1 MTANGQQQKLYLL
14 DYGAGNVRSLVN
26 AIERLGYHI
35 EFIQSAAD
43 FDKADKVIFPG
54 VGAFGYA
61 IQAMHK
67 KGYMESLRS
76 YIASGRPL
84 MGICVGMQVLFDGS
98 EESPED
104 SGLGIFEGRVAL
116 FNSGTKTVP
125 HIGWNA
131 AQVVHADDSQPAP
144 ATVDGERFYF
154 VHSYAVPYTGEG
166 SQSRF
171 VHTATRYSDETIISS
186 VWKGNVFATQFHP
199 EKSGSAG
206 LALLKSFIQ
215 DDLIRKPFKDTV
227 ALPSSVKDTLSVRVI
242 ACLDVRTNDSGDL
255 VVTKG
260 DQYDVRENSGE
271 VRNLGKPV
279 DLAARYFTEGADEI
293 TFLNITS
300 FRDCPFADTPML
312 EVLRQTS
319 RRVFVPLTIGGG
331 VRDVAEPDGSRVW
344 PAVDVAGEY
353 FRSGADK
360 VSIGSD
366 AVYAAER
373 YWQRAAAGESPLDG
387 STAIE
392 QIAERYGRQAV
403 VISVDPRRVYV
414 NSPEDA
420 PNHHVI
426 ETAFPGPEGQ
436 RYCWYQCTVK
446 GGREPRDTDV
456 RQLVTACQ
464 AMGAG
469 EILLN
474 CMDKDGTNSG
484 YDIELIKDTKAAV
497 SIPVIASSGAGCPEH
512 FSQAVEKT
520 NVDAV
525 LAAGIFHRREV
536 PIEALDNKIY
546 TLLLQNPNG
555 VDNDV
560 LSEGLRD
567 CTQEEI
573 VNGVNRLLQANLLE
587 LMQVGNKIMYRG
599 VSTNEL
605 ERMAGLTSDE
615 KLVYKHIENSRNEGI
630 WVRTLKQKTNLL
642 QSVINRCLKGLE
654 QKALIKSVKSVKHP
668 TRKLYML
675 IDVTPSSDITG
686 GPWYTDQ
693 EMDTDFIDQL
703 ANQCYQFIYMHSF
716 PRHNQQSVYS
726 AHHTGYPTSSQIKR
740 YIVDNRITSVDLST
754 EHIEEL
760 LTMLVYDGKI
770 EKVAPAFNVA
780 IGAGASRQKPDW
792 MYRALRLTAKDS
804 AFTDIPCGRCPVFD
818 RCGDTGPVTP
828 AKCEYFQK
836 WLTY

>member
-43 FDKADKVIFPG
+43 FDKADKIIFPG

-144 ATVDGERFYF
+144 ATEDGERFYF

-166 SQSRF
+166 SQSQF

-186 VWKGNVFATQFHP
+186 VWRGNVFATQFHP

-215 DDLIRKPFKDTV
+215 DDLIRKPFEGTV

-536 PIEALDNKIY
+536 PIEAVKRHMD
-546 TLLLQNPNG
+546 
-555 VDNDV
+555 
-560 LSEGLRD
+560 E
-567 CTQEEI
+567 
-573 VNGVNRLLQANLLE
+573 
-587 LMQVGNKIMYRG
+587 RG
-599 VSTNEL
+599 ISVRITNEQ
-605 ERMAGLTSDE
+605 AT
-615 KLVYKHIENSRNEGI
+615 
-630 WVRTLKQKTNLL
+630 
-642 QSVINRCLKGLE
+642 
-654 QKALIKSVKSVKHP
+654 
-668 TRKLYML
+668 
-675 IDVTPSSDITG
+675 
-686 GPWYTDQ
+686 
-693 EMDTDFIDQL
+693 
-703 ANQCYQFIYMHSF
+703 
-716 PRHNQQSVYS
+716 
-726 AHHTGYPTSSQIKR
+726 
-740 YIVDNRITSVDLST
+740 
-754 EHIEEL
+754 
-760 LTMLVYDGKI
+760 
-770 EKVAPAFNVA
+770 
-780 IGAGASRQKPDW
+780 
-792 MYRALRLTAKDS
+792 
-804 AFTDIPCGRCPVFD
+804 
-818 RCGDTGPVTP
+818 
-828 AKCEYFQK
+828 
-836 WLTY
+836 